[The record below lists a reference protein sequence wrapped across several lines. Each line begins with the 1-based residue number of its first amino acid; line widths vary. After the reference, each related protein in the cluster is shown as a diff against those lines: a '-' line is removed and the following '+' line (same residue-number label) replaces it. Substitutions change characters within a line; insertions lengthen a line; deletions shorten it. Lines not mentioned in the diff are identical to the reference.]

1 MDSIVTATA
10 RTVETQASSSA
21 KSIEAV
27 LPVDKTVNAKITQIS
42 ADPTQANSHRVK
54 LEINNT
60 VVQVNVKFSE
70 QPPANGTSV
79 QLQRSQ
85 TGQISLQLTSSP
97 SANNPPATTN
107 SVNLLN
113 NLSQPQNTS
122 QPNAATTVS
131 NTNTITLKAP
141 VIINASGE
149 SLAKI
154 AQALPK
160 GVTLNASIISQPG
173 NTNIAP
179 ATNVATASLTATNT
193 ASTANN
199 SQLAATA
206 ILNTIQ
212 NTAINA
218 AKQTNPI
225 TNTAPSAISNT
236 INSQASLN
244 TNVVQQ
250 TPLPANQA
258 QATNTAANNTSNTIN
273 QPLTANTPLAA
284 NINAP
289 LSATTTTAATVAT
302 TPLPVQVTT
311 TATQSLTPN
320 ANTAVTNTPITNSS
334 AINVPTTNHSVSN
347 TSALTNNLSTS
358 TTSPATVTTTLTT
371 SAPQPLPVAGA
382 TATGSTSTV
391 NTQASNQSASPT
403 AALATTAST
412 GQSTVLPSNNQVS
425 ATPTNTNNLSIPN
438 QSLASTNITATNTSP
453 TNGGANLQQATT
465 QTATVQPNALSAPVN
480 NTAQPLNNTTNL
492 AANIGTSNNAVAAN
506 QTPQTSNTAAK
517 GATTPSLAGAAEN
530 RAPQNAQLNTLNQQ
544 TMTIKVDVAG
554 QTISL
559 KAPANLPP
567 IQQLQITRSEGAQAN
582 IQWQQAAIASSPTIS
597 TTNQFN
603 LSDKQLQLVETNL
616 RQALPQQIPI
626 AEGINQ
632 LVSQANMI
640 ASSPNN
646 TVPIDKVALSIMQLF
661 GVKPGANSS
670 SDTIKRNVQQGGLFT
685 ESKLANQGQSQQG
698 DMKNFLAKMSKLAEQ
713 LPTEQRD
720 LIQNTT
726 DKMLARVTA
735 SQLTHVQQQ
744 NQHAKADISNER
756 TFQIDIPVQHNEK
769 LDNVEMEIKQRK
781 QLNDAGEFIAIWSVK
796 LHFDLQERG
805 QVDAEVALNPQDNSI
820 STTFLC
826 SKHSTVAAL
835 ERRLGSFRQQLH
847 NQGFDIHTIHC
858 TQGSQQAIANNS
870 VNKRIIDIRT

>member
-10 RTVETQASSSA
+10 RTIESQASSSA

-42 ADPTQANSHRVK
+42 ADPSQANSHRVK

-60 VVQVNVKFSE
+60 VVHLSVKFSE
-70 QPPANGTSV
+70 QPPAKGDSV

-85 TGQISLQLTSSP
+85 TGQVSLKITSSSTTNSP
-97 SANNPPATTN
+97 AATTN

-113 NLSQPQNTS
+113 NLSQSQSTS
-122 QPNAATTVS
+122 QASTATTG
-131 NTNTITLKAP
+131 NANTITLKAP

-160 GVTLNASIISQPG
+160 GVTLNANIISQPG
-173 NTNIAP
+173 NTNIS
-179 ATNVATASLTATNT
+179 TANLTNT
-193 ASTANN
+193 ASTTS

-206 ILNTIQ
+206 TAILNKIQ
-212 NTAINA
+212 NTAVNSA
-218 AKQTNPI
+218 NQANPV
-225 TNTAPSAISNT
+225 TNTATATLTNTVQSAIANT
-236 INSQASLN
+236 INSQN
-244 TNVVQQ
+244 TNAVQQ
-250 TPLPANQA
+250 APLAANQA
-258 QATNTAANNTSNTIN
+258 QATTTAAATNNTN
-273 QPLTANTPLAA
+273 QPLTLNNHVNTPTLATTVTAAATSLAVQAA
-284 NINAP
+284 NG
-289 LSATTTTAATVAT
+289 ATV
-302 TPLPVQVTT
+302 
-311 TATQSLTPN
+311 SLTPN
-320 ANTAVTNTPITNSS
+320 ANSAVTNTPITNSS
-334 AINVPTTNHSVSN
+334 AINVPAINVPAINSPAPNTNI
-347 TSALTNNLSTS
+347 LTNNLSAGAVNTA
-358 TTSPATVTTTLTT
+358 PVTPTPTPTT
-371 SAPQPLPVAGA
+371 SAPLPIAGTGAANA
-382 TATGSTSTV
+382 TTSSAATV
-391 NTQASNQSASPT
+391 NTQTNTPASNQSAAAT
-403 AALATTAST
+403 APLTPSST
-412 GQSTVLPSNNQVS
+412 QSAVLPNSHQV
-425 ATPTNTNNLSIPN
+425 ATAPTNTLPNNTGS
-438 QSLASTNITATNTSP
+438 SNIATNTAP
-453 TNGGANLQQATT
+453 TNTALSNATATHAGVNSQPLAT
-465 QTATVQPNALSAPVN
+465 QTAAAQPNVANTLPPVT
-480 NTAQPLNNTTNL
+480 NTAQPANNPTNT
-492 AANIGTSNNAVAAN
+492 ASIS
-506 QTPQTSNTAAK
+506 QTPQTSNTAPQNTAAPVLT
-517 GATTPSLAGAAEN
+517 GTTQS

-544 TMTIKVDVAG
+544 TMTIKVAVAG

-567 IQQLQITRSEGAQAN
+567 IQQLQITRSEGAQAS
-582 IQWQQAAIASSPTIS
+582 IQWQQAAVVSNPT
-597 TTNQFN
+597 TLTANQFN

-616 RQALPQQIPI
+616 RQALPQQVPI

-698 DMKNFLAKMSKLAEQ
+698 DMKSFLAKMSKLAEQ

-781 QLNDAGEFIAIWSVK
+781 QLNDEGEFIAIWSVK

-858 TQGSQQAIANNS
+858 TQGSQQAVANNS